1 MEFNLEKKEEI
12 RKQAEENKKTNIRE
26 NSHSPLRDY
35 RNIYNQESDSPI
47 KREFS
52 QLKLKQTID
61 PEKEFLIDLR
71 KVGSP

>member
-1 MEFNLEKKEEI
+1 MEFNIEKKEEI
-12 RKQAEENKKTNIRE
+12 KKQAEENKKTTIRE

-35 RNIYNQESDSPI
+35 RNIYNMEGDSPI

-52 QLKLKQTID
+52 NLKRKHQIE

>member
-1 MEFNLEKKEEI
+1 MEFNLDKKEEI
-12 RKQAEENKKTNIRE
+12 KKQAEENKKTNIRE

-35 RNIYNQESDSPI
+35 RNIYNLEETSPV
-47 KREFS
+47 KKEFS
-52 QLKLKQTID
+52 NLKLKQQID